1 MNDPKPMGSVA
12 ELLLNYVSTTHEH
25 DVNFSIAVTML
36 NHYRELGSMS
46 AAEIAELCHV
56 SNASISRFCRHLGFD
71 HFKEFHHYLGDS
83 INMSTDY
90 SRSFFD
96 MLCADRWAAM
106 DRYQQQLS
114 ENIQSTFARENLDK
128 LPEMARILHDS
139 RRVAFFSHHFLWDI
153 GRHMQN
159 KFLVMGRCIERYFD
173 YSFQLECA
181 RSLGP
186 EDTALVCTVGGSY
199 PTRYGNIW
207 SALQNNGSR
216 LLIITQNRSSA
227 YWNNASYV
235 LNCGS
240 TNQNDVGKYSALLA
254 ADLLVMHYLRQYGR
268 DFF

>member
-159 KFLVMGRCIERYFD
+159 KFLVMGRCIE
-173 YSFQLECA
+173 
-181 RSLGP
+181 
-186 EDTALVCTVGGSY
+186 
-199 PTRYGNIW
+199 
-207 SALQNNGSR
+207 
-216 LLIITQNRSSA
+216 
-227 YWNNASYV
+227 
-235 LNCGS
+235 
-240 TNQNDVGKYSALLA
+240 
-254 ADLLVMHYLRQYGR
+254 
-268 DFF
+268 